1 MVAAAEKI
9 LNRKSG
15 GLGSLIGATQ
25 ATEAVEGENFLTGQ
39 ALTGLDRWGMAFQS
53 ISAASGVAAVGL
65 SIAGIDSPLDFTGWF
80 RTAAEESTAA
90 DVSGLIFTFR
100 GDSGDIS
107 TIFAEAIEAKGTST
121 DLLAH
126 ALDSGAPPSA
136 FVPTSRMFDVAEGLN
151 SEQIFVVRPTGGTD
165 INATLGPL
173 SPFAGENEIAISE
186 WIAPQDIRGV
196 TLP

>member
-1 MVAAAEKI
+1 MIGFAGTLGA
-9 LNRKSG
+9 
-15 GLGSLIGATQ
+15 GLFNDASQGSWAI
-25 ATEAVEGENFLTGQ
+25 N
-39 ALTGLDRWGMAFQS
+39 GLQS
-53 ISAASGVAAVGL
+53 LFG
-65 SIAGIDSPLDFTGWF
+65 
-80 RTAAEESTAA
+80 RETAAFGQSYAMGSEWQQLLTSRYGAENIAAGNSVA

-107 TIFAEAIEAKGTST
+107 TIFAEGIEAKGTST

-136 FVPTSRMFDVAEGLN
+136 FVPTSRMFDVAEGFN
-151 SEQIFVVRPTGGTD
+151 SEQIFVIRPIGGID

-173 SPFAGENEIAISE
+173 SPFPGENEIAIPE

-196 TLP
+196 TLPEQGYSTINWSYES